1 MNSGYNAYTKNQ
13 NVTDSPR
20 DVEYRLLANVT
31 GALVEAQKEPD
42 NTKKR
47 VESAIWNRDVWA
59 AFRVDLS
66 SNQNGLPEELKASL
80 VSLSLWIERETMA
93 VMDGTGDI
101 DALIEI
107 NRNIMGGLKPPSA
120 QQPDDGA
127 SANA

>member
-13 NVTDSPR
+13 NVTDNPR

-31 GALVEAQKEPD
+31 GALVEAQNNPD

-66 SNQNGLPEELKASL
+66 SNRNALPDDLKASL

-101 DALIEI
+101 NALIEI
-107 NRNIMGGLKPPSA
+107 NRNIMGGLKPPAA
-120 QQPDDGA
+120 QHTDGA
-127 SANA
+127 VPAP